1 MLRPLERVRVLP
13 RSHVASSGVDALAP
27 LPTPSPA
34 RVLDWDI
41 ENRPLTYRGYEKTS
55 AEVTAIAW
63 RFIGEPEHTRCFLL
77 GSHTAEEMLT
87 AFSRAWVDA
96 TMVTGHFIRGHD
108 LGLVNAA
115 LIEYGLP
122 TLSSKL
128 TSDTCLD
135 LVRFKELAK
144 SQEALCAMFGI
155 ERPKVHM
162 TQEDWR
168 VANGRG
174 GTITPEHAIRAWERV
189 VGDVEQHI
197 DLRRV
202 LLQRGLLRP
211 PRMWNPGGFR
221 TLSPH
226 HLVREERTDG

>member
-1 MLRPLERVRVLP
+1 MMQKLRSIRPLAKP
-13 RSHVASSGVDALAP
+13 RLVATPDGAV
-27 LPTPSPA
+27 PTLRAIPRRAPA
-34 RVLDWDI
+34 RILDFDI

-63 RFIGEPEHTRCFLL
+63 RFIGEPEATLCFLL

-87 AFSRAWVDA
+87 AFSKAWVEAD
-96 TMVTGHFIRGHD
+96 MVTGHFIRGHD

-174 GTITPEHAIRAWERV
+174 GTISVESALRAWERV
-189 VGDVEQHI
+189 VGDVDQHI
-197 DLRRV
+197 DLRHA

-211 PRMWNPGGFR
+211 PRMWNPGGIR
-221 TLSPH
+221 
-226 HLVREERTDG
+226 RQNG